1 MYFVYFLSTTPPNH
15 PKLKNLEYSIIDHF
29 LIILQVALLHSSPIL
44 SPTQCEEN
52 TMAGFKALKG
62 EGHWPTLLAAFLYF
76 DFSFMVWTMLGPLS
90 TEINEALVAS
100 GAMAMSAGEKATL
113 LSLPIL
119 SGALLRILLGFGV
132 DKFGAKK
139 TALISQAIVISAL
152 FFTYFQAESIT
163 YNQLLVVA
171 LGLGFAGAS
180 FAVALPQAGQWYP
193 PKLQGVV
200 LGIAGAGN
208 IGVVIDFLFA
218 PKIAEHYG
226 WDAVFLVGG
235 VLSSIIFVA
244 YMFMAK
250 DAPENVYKANPK
262 KLNDY
267 GKLLKDKD
275 TWWFNLFYAI
285 SFGGFVG
292 FAGYMKVYLMNT
304 YSTEMADLGM
314 AWLAEENVKVM
325 AGYFGALCI
334 FAGAIL
340 RPIGGAVADKMG
352 GIKSLYIFFGMVAT
366 LAVINALIELPFAAA
381 ILVLF
386 LIMANLGMAKGAVF
400 QLVPQ
405 RFGKDI
411 GIMTGIIGAAGGL
424 GGTALIKTLGWSKGA
439 FDGYT
444 AGFLIFAGV
453 VFLAIAGIS
462 FVKTRWR
469 TTWGAAAGGRI

>member
-1 MYFVYFLSTTPPNH
+1 
-15 PKLKNLEYSIIDHF
+15 
-29 LIILQVALLHSSPIL
+29 
-44 SPTQCEEN
+44 
-52 TMAGFKALKG
+52 MAGLKDLKG
-62 EGHWPTLLAAFLYF
+62 QGDATTLFMAFLYF
-76 DFSFMVWTMLGPLS
+76 DMSFMVWTMLGPLS
-90 TEINEALVAS
+90 TEIAEALALGGHIMTAS
-100 GAMAMSAGEKATL
+100 EKATL

-119 SGALLRILLGFGV
+119 SGAILRIVLGFGV
-132 DKFGAKK
+132 DKLGAKK
-139 TALISQAIVISAL
+139 TALISQLVVIASLLTAYL
-152 FFTYFQAESIT
+152 QGDSIT
-163 YNQLLVVA
+163 YNQLLIVA

-218 PKIAEHYG
+218 PKIAEIWG
-226 WDAVFLVGG
+226 WASVFGVGAAMAVLVFIAYLFL
-235 VLSSIIFVA
+235 
-244 YMFMAK
+244 AK
-250 DAPENVYKANPK
+250 DAPQSVYKANPK
-262 KLNDY
+262 KLSDY

-275 TWWFNLFYAI
+275 TWWFSLFYAV

-304 YSTEMADLGM
+304 YQVDMSAFGLDVLDEG
-314 AWLAEENVKVM
+314 NVKVI

-340 RPIGGAVADKMG
+340 RPVGGNIADRVG
-352 GIKSLYIFFGMVAT
+352 GVKSLYFFYGIVAL
-366 LAVINALIELPFAAA
+366 LAIINATVELPFALA

-386 LIMANLGMAKGAVF
+386 LIMANLGMANGAVF

-411 GIMTGIIGAAGGL
+411 GIMTGIVGCAGGL
-424 GGTALIKTLGWSKGA
+424 GGTALIQTLGWSKGA

-444 AGFLIFAGV
+444 TGFLIFACV
-453 VFLAIAGIS
+453 VILAISGIS
-462 FVKTRWR
+462 LVKTRWR
-469 TTWGAAAGGRI
+469 TTWGVTAGGRI

>member
-1 MYFVYFLSTTPPNH
+1 
-15 PKLKNLEYSIIDHF
+15 
-29 LIILQVALLHSSPIL
+29 
-44 SPTQCEEN
+44 
-52 TMAGFKALKG
+52 MANFKALKG

-90 TEINEALVAS
+90 TEINEALVAT
-100 GAMAMSAGEKATL
+100 GQIAMTAGEKATL

-119 SGALLRILLGFGV
+119 SGAILRILLGFGV
-132 DKFGAKK
+132 DKIGAKK

-152 FFTYFQAESIT
+152 FFTYLQADSIT
-163 YNQLLVVA
+163 YNQLLIVA

-193 PKLQGVV
+193 PKLQGIV

-218 PKIAEHYG
+218 PKIAEIWG
-226 WDAVFLVGG
+226 WNAVFLVGG
-235 VLSSIIFVA
+235 VLSTIIFIA
-244 YMFMAK
+244 YVFMAK
-250 DAPENVYKANPK
+250 DAPASVYKQNPK
-262 KLNDY
+262 KLKDY
-267 GKLLKDKD
+267 GKLLRDKD

-304 YSTEMADLGM
+304 YQADMSEIGM
-314 AWLAEENVKVM
+314 QWLAEENVKVM
-325 AGYFGALCI
+325 AGYFGAICI
-334 FAGAIL
+334 FAGAVL
-340 RPIGGAVADKMG
+340 RPVGGAFADKMG
-352 GIKSLYIFFGMVAT
+352 GIKSLYVFYGTVAIMAIIT
-366 LAVINALIELPFAAA
+366 ALVQLPFAIAVF
-381 ILVLF
+381 ILF
-386 LIMANLGMAKGAVF
+386 IIMASLGMANGAVF

-439 FDGYT
+439 FDGYSI
-444 AGFLIFAGV
+444 GFLIFAAV
-453 VFLAIAGIS
+453 VLVAISGIS
-462 FVKTRWR
+462 LVKTRWR
-469 TTWGAAAGGRI
+469 TTWGVAAGGKI